1 MTQDDTTSDPA
12 ASPSDHA
19 ARPSDSVEPAD
30 PVDPAEPADAASPR
44 RGRFASA
51 GAAYVRR
58 LSFTGAVVATLF
70 LWLSTTPSLLP
81 RGPLF
86 QGVLSAG
93 AAAIGYALGAFFAWL
108 ARYLVSRSEPWP
120 RPSAKW
126 WIGLA
131 VVSSIGT
138 VVALYWFHRWQDELR
153 DLMGVG
159 HLTWTS
165 YPQIAVIAVIVF
177 AILVG
182 VGQAWGALVRY
193 LTRKLTTRIP
203 PRISGGIAVFAMVMV
218 TMFVVNGVVADYGM
232 KALNDAF
239 AAVNRESTPDSSPP
253 SSPTKSGS
261 PESLVSWESLG
272 RQGRAFVS
280 TGPTV
285 EEIGESNHRP
295 AVEPIRVYA
304 GLDSAPSIREAADLA
319 ARELVR
325 AGGLQRKVI
334 AVASTTGTG
343 WINRANPDSIEYM
356 YNGDTAIVGMQ
367 YSTLPSWL
375 SFIVDQERARQA
387 GRALFEA
394 VDRLVRVI
402 PEAQRPKIVVFG
414 ESLGSFAAEAPF
426 GSIPTMSARTDGAL
440 LTGPTF
446 SNTLWRD
453 TTDGRDAGSPEYLPI
468 YDDGDQVRFISDPSD
483 LDRPAGQPWTKGRIV
498 YLQHPS
504 DPISWWSP
512 DLLLDEPDWLREP
525 RGPDVLD
532 STTWFP
538 FLTFLQVAADMA
550 VSVDVPDGHGHNYLA
565 AIPKAWAQI
574 LEPPGW
580 TNDDTLRLLPRL
592 TRD

>member
-1 MTQDDTTSDPA
+1 MVTDDAAGTDAPEPTDPLDTASETEAAEPSPASGARSRVATWTSD
-12 ASPSDHA
+12 
-19 ARPSDSVEPAD
+19 
-30 PVDPAEPADAASPR
+30 
-44 RGRFASA
+44 
-51 GAAYVRR
+51 YVSR
-58 LSFTGAVVATLF
+58 LSYTGAVLATLF

-86 QGVLSAG
+86 QGVVAAG
-93 AAAIGYALGAFFAWL
+93 AAAIGYGLGAFFAWF
-108 ARYLVSRSEPWP
+108 ARYLVSRQEAWP
-120 RPSAKW
+120 RPSQIW
-126 WIGLA
+126 WIGLG
-131 VVSSIGT
+131 VVASVGT

-153 DLMGVG
+153 DLMGVD

-165 YPQIAVIAVIVF
+165 YPQIAIIAVIVF

-182 VGQAWGALVRY
+182 VGQAWGALVRFIA
-193 LTRKLTTRIP
+193 RKLTAHIP
-203 PRISGGIAVFAMVMV
+203 PRISGAVAALVV
-218 TMFVVNGVVADYGM
+218 ILVSIFVVNGVVTNYGM
-232 KALNDAF
+232 KALNETF
-239 AAVNRESTPDSSPP
+239 AAVNDESTPDSSPP
-253 SSPTKSGS
+253 SSPLKSGS

-280 TGPTV
+280 TGPTK
-285 EEIGESNHRP
+285 EEIGEFNHKP
-295 AVEPIRVYA
+295 ALEPIRVYA
-304 GLDSAPSIREAADLA
+304 GLESAPTIAEAATLA
-319 ARELVR
+319 ADELVR
-325 AGGLQRKVI
+325 AGGLTRKVI

-394 VDRLVRVI
+394 VDRRVRDI
-402 PEAQRPKIVVFG
+402 PEATRPKIVVFG

-453 TTDGRDAGSPEYLPI
+453 TTNGRDSGSPEYLPI
-468 YDDGDQVRFISDPSD
+468 FDNGDQVRFIMDPAD

-512 DLLLDEPDWLREP
+512 DLLFDEPDWLREQ

-538 FLTFLQVAADMA
+538 ILTFLQVAADMA

-580 TNDDTLRLLPRL
+580 TNEDTIRLLPRL